1 MDEQKE
7 RAEQKPADIYHNE
20 RMGKIRELAKQ
31 CMCEPL
37 SRSIQEIE
45 YAGEELQF
53 LADYCDRLRIN
64 YEEKQQTAQSD
75 WDRAVLHG
83 QYFKPMRD
91 PDEYVQFNRADLA
104 AYVAEIRSPAA
115 QPVEALARVI
125 KSVPAFN
132 MNGYDDDDVR
142 RLHDW
147 AVSVVHLATK
157 PVDALVAA
165 APDLLLALQ
174 GVLRVADRATVE
186 FDAARAAIAKATA
199 QPVEEAK

>member
-1 MDEQKE
+1 MDI
-7 RAEQKPADIYHNE
+7 ALHNRIMLRLDYLDRGE
-20 RMGKIRELAKQ
+20 KI
-31 CMCEPL
+31 
-37 SRSIQEIE
+37 
-45 YAGEELQF
+45 
-53 LADYCDRLRIN
+53 
-64 YEEKQQTAQSD
+64 
-75 WDRAVLHG
+75 
-83 QYFKPMRD
+83 
-91 PDEYVQFNRADLA
+91 DLA
-104 AYVAEIRSPAA
+104 EFRKDIMALLQPAA
-115 QPVEALARVI
+115 QPVDALARVI

-132 MNGYDDDDVR
+132 MNGYDEDDVR